1 MEDDSTA
8 VAEDPHGS
16 QELTDD
22 DRRKSLLCYLAP
34 VPIAPIVLLSESGG
48 TRVFQRYH
56 AIQSL
61 GLGAVWLCLLA
72 FLACVAEAMTSITG
86 IGGLY
91 VLPVYGLP
99 WVLLYFAIKAY
110 QGEYTRIPLVTDFM
124 IRQGWILRP

>member
-1 MEDDSTA
+1 MEDDSA
-8 VAEDPHGS
+8 VVAGDPRSG

-22 DRRKSLLCYLAP
+22 DRRRSLLCYLAP
-34 VPIAPIVLLSESGG
+34 VPVAPIVLLSEPGK
-48 TRVFQRYH
+48 TRAFQRYH

-61 GLGAVWLCLLA
+61 GLGAVWLCLLG
-72 FLACVAEAMTSITG
+72 FLACVAEALTATTG
-86 IGGLY
+86 LGGLY

-99 WVLLYFAIKAY
+99 WLLLYFAIKAY